1 VQGAGWHFR
10 PFAGTELTFLLADQE
25 PDPAGDDVEALGDRR
40 VAVGDGDP
48 ATRGHIEVGD
58 EHAVPVVARIGE
70 DHRALARHRI
80 GEDLAA
86 PIAGLGGGHRQK
98 VPVRECRIQRQME
111 RKLSVGEAL
120 SEVFAIYR
128 ENAGVLIPLAFWL
141 FFVVAIVQGL
151 GEDSTLLLLI
161 GAILNLV
168 VSIVYQGMVVSLVR
182 DVQDGRRDL
191 SVGDLYRQ
199 VSPVLWTLVGASI
212 LYAIAVAIGFV
223 LLIVPGLILL
233 TIWAVIAPAIV
244 IENRG
249 VTESFRRSRELVKDY
264 GWPVF
269 GTVLCAALITVVV
282 GLILLSIAAAIADG
296 PILRIILGLLASS
309 VTAPVG
315 GLVAG
320 VLYYRLLQLKG
331 DPGAIA
337 KDVAGEDYTP
347 PPPPPVDP
355 PSGPVAP
362 A

>member
-1 VQGAGWHFR
+1 M
-10 PFAGTELTFLLADQE
+10 D
-25 PDPAGDDVEALGDRR
+25 
-40 VAVGDGDP
+40 
-48 ATRGHIEVGD
+48 
-58 EHAVPVVARIGE
+58 
-70 DHRALARHRI
+70 
-80 GEDLAA
+80 
-86 PIAGLGGGHRQK
+86 
-98 VPVRECRIQRQME
+98 

-151 GEDSTLLLLI
+151 AEDSALLLLI
-161 GAILNLV
+161 GAILNL
-168 VSIVYQGMVVSLVR
+168 SSRSSTRGWSSASSATSR
-182 DVQDGRRDL
+182 TGRRDL

-199 VSPVLWTLVGASI
+199 VTPVLWTLFGASI

-233 TIWAVIAPAIV
+233 TIWAVLAPAIV

-249 VTESFRRSRELVKDY
+249 MTDAFRRSRELVKGF

-282 GLILLSIAAAIADG
+282 GVILISIAAAIADG
-296 PILRIILGLLASS
+296 PILRIVLGLLASS
-309 VTAPVG
+309 VTAPIA

-331 DPGAIA
+331 DPGAIT

-347 PPPPPVDP
+347 PAPPPVEP
-355 PSGPVAP
+355 PSGPTAP

>member
-1 VQGAGWHFR
+1 
-10 PFAGTELTFLLADQE
+10 
-25 PDPAGDDVEALGDRR
+25 
-40 VAVGDGDP
+40 
-48 ATRGHIEVGD
+48 
-58 EHAVPVVARIGE
+58 
-70 DHRALARHRI
+70 
-80 GEDLAA
+80 
-86 PIAGLGGGHRQK
+86 
-98 VPVRECRIQRQME
+98 ME

-151 GEDSTLLLLI
+151 AEDSALLLLI
-161 GAILNLV
+161 GALLNLV
-168 VSIVYQGMVVSLVR
+168 FSILYQGMVVSLVR

-199 VSPVLWTLVGASI
+199 VTPVLWTLFGASI
-212 LYAIAVAIGFV
+212 LYAVAVGIGFL
-223 LLIVPGLILL
+223 LLIVPGLFLL
-233 TIWAVIAPAIV
+233 TIWAVLAPAIV

-249 VTESFRRSRELVKDY
+249 VKAAFRRSRELVKGY

-269 GTVLCAALITVVV
+269 GTVLCAALITFVV
-282 GLILLSIAAAIADG
+282 GIILISIAAAIADG
-296 PILRIILGLLASS
+296 PILRIVLGLLASS
-309 VTAPVG
+309 VTAPIA

-347 PPPPPVDP
+347 PPPPPVEP
-355 PSGPVAP
+355 PSGPTAP

>member
-1 VQGAGWHFR
+1 
-10 PFAGTELTFLLADQE
+10 
-25 PDPAGDDVEALGDRR
+25 
-40 VAVGDGDP
+40 
-48 ATRGHIEVGD
+48 
-58 EHAVPVVARIGE
+58 
-70 DHRALARHRI
+70 
-80 GEDLAA
+80 
-86 PIAGLGGGHRQK
+86 
-98 VPVRECRIQRQME
+98 ME

-191 SVGDLYRQ
+191 SVGNLYRQ

-233 TIWAVIAPAIV
+233 TIWALIAPAIV